1 MIKKTGRLLFFI
13 FTVLY
18 LVIRNFHSAQEQ
30 ETTSTDYEQI
40 ACDEFE
46 ESDSILQ
53 AHFHQRSWLEY
64 TKNDVFCTQYQFLSI
79 AVEDSYTYRND
90 LDMQKDFTDEDFWK
104 HLYSSLYEYD
114 KDKLNHLQDS
124 LRTIGEVRQ
133 LDHGEFARFVV
144 AFVQDIPYNYIIPDD
159 CTNHTDHPC
168 LPNVRF
174 GILSPVEFLYSLQG
188 DCDTRTVLL
197 YTLLRNF
204 GYNPII
210 INSKEY
216 RHSMLALDIP
226 ASGDDFI
233 YKGRIYSYWE
243 TTNIGWLPGMLPPSM
258 NNKDYWTV
266 ALDYEYETNPPGSY

>member
-13 FTVLY
+13 FIILY

-30 ETTSTDYEQI
+30 ETTGTDYEQI

-53 AHFHQRSWLEY
+53 AHLHQRSWLEY
-64 TKNDVFCTQYQFLSI
+64 TKNDVFCTQYQFLST
-79 AVEDSYTYRND
+79 AVTDSYTYRND
-90 LDMQKDFTDEDFWK
+90 LDMQRDFTDEDFWK

-124 LRTIGEVRQ
+124 LRTIGDSRQ